1 MQPRTHLEVSRQEL
15 ELWTLED
22 AETWKE
28 AELFSDC
35 EILVDDDHLLDND
48 LWLDTDCGDG
58 LSLETLGRLGI
69 RVF

>member
-1 MQPRTHLEVSRQEL
+1 MQPRTHSQVSLQEL

-28 AELFSDC
+28 AELLTDN
-35 EILVDDDHLLDND
+35 EVLLDEDLLLDND
-48 LWLDTDCGDG
+48 LWMDSDCTEG
-58 LSLETLGRLGI
+58 LSLESLGRLGI